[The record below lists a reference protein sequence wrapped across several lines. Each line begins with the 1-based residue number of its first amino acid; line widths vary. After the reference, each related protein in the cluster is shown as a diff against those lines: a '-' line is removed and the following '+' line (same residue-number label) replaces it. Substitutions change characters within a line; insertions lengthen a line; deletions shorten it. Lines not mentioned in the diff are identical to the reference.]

1 MRNCRQSETGEEEE
15 EEEEAIFHDEQMN
28 ETTSPMFVGV
38 APISPCSL
46 RMSTVG
52 PVMREVPV
60 STIAWQPLGQKEFVP
75 CTATLE
81 QSYCVTAT

>member
-1 MRNCRQSETGEEEE
+1 MNCRQSETGEEEE
-15 EEEEAIFHDEQMN
+15 EVIFQDEQMN
-28 ETTSPMFVGV
+28 ETTSPMFVGM
-38 APISPCSL
+38 APISSCSL

-60 STIAWQPLGQKEFVP
+60 SKIAWQPLGQKEFVP

-81 QSYCVTAT
+81 QSDCVTAT